1 MERWESGG
9 GDGWECE
16 NGKWEW
22 NEGKNK
28 VIKMIKWK
36 NNNKVEKM
44 ENERK
49 KRKKIRIT

>member
-28 VIKMIKWK
+28 EIKMIKWK
-36 NNNKVEKM
+36 NGKWEKEKKENKNN
-44 ENERK
+44 
-49 KRKKIRIT
+49 II